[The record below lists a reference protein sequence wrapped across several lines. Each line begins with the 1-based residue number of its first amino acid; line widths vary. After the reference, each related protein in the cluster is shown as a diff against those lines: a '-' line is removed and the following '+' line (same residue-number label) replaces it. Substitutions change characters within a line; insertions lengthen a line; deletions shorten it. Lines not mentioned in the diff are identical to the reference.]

1 MTSLYRALK
10 FGGAIDQ
17 QMVEIWKSKV
27 PKKIFEWLPTIDFS
41 QHSNLRRSGK
51 GKYCANCVARRN
63 QQIISFFLG
72 Q

>member
-63 QQIISFFLG
+63 RQIISFFLG